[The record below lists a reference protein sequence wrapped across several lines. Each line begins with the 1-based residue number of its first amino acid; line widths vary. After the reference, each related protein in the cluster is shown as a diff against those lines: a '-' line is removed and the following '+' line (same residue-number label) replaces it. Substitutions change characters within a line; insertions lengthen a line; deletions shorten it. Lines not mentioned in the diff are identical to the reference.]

1 MKGGWS
7 ATKDLNF
14 EQTGYK
20 PGALPLRQSQ
30 MFCLSLCLH
39 YTINVAVLS
48 SGCRNCLQKVYN
60 LTTFKLNKDVFQHF
74 KNLIQD
80 KLNHKMLLLFIV
92 FP

>member
-1 MKGGWS
+1 MMKGGWS
-7 ATKDLNF
+7 ATEDSDF
-14 EQTGYK
+14 DSTGYK

-60 LTTFKLNKDVFQHF
+60 LTTSKLNKDVFQHF
-74 KNLIQD
+74 QDLI
-80 KLNHKMLLLFIV
+80 
-92 FP
+92 

>member
-14 EQTGYK
+14 EPTGYK

-30 MFCLSLCLH
+30 MFCLSLYLH
-39 YTINVAVLS
+39 YTTNVAVLS

-60 LTTFKLNKDVFQHF
+60 LTISKLNKNIFQHF
-74 KNLIQD
+74 KDLI
-80 KLNHKMLLLFIV
+80 
-92 FP
+92 